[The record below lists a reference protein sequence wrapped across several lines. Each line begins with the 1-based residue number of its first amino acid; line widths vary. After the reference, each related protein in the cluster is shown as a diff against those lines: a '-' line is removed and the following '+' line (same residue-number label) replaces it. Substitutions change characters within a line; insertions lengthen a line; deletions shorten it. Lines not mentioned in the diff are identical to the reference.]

1 MITVYGI
8 VYWTE
13 NGNRLNFLQNKDG
26 SVMAFSRIEEADAK
40 AYEIEEK
47 TGEDTARVIS
57 LESVAE

>member
-1 MITVYGI
+1 
-8 VYWTE
+8 
-13 NGNRLNFLQNKDG
+13 
-26 SVMAFSRIEEADAK
+26 MAFSRIEEADAK